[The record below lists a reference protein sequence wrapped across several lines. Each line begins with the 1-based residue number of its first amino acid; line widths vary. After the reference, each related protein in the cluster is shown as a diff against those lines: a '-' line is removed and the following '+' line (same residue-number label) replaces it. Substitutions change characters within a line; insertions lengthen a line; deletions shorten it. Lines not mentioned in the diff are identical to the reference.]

1 MNKFDKPFR
10 ILPIFDQKKSIEL
23 FNLVSKLDTHEILQ
37 FSLIN
42 QVPLDV
48 INGIGDSLIH
58 EVINIDSKKASE
70 HAKLNVIK
78 FLVLHNV
85 NPDRP
90 NQNNQTPF
98 HYACSLQLPLI
109 VEYLLGLKVDVNF
122 KDNMGNTPFHYLLTG
137 KIKTIYNTSNVME
150 FVPPPKKVDT
160 KLRDDTIELKKVVW
174 ELIEEKTK
182 SSTKIKTGL
191 PVLETIQNTIDN
203 LLIEEPEIVERQIIT
218 ENLVVKLASQS
229 GLESKLSEIQQNV
242 EANRKFI
249 ADKIKKLMGDLKDL
263 PNLRIHSRVGTSW
276 SPLNTSEGLIVDG
289 KIKTV
294 IKNEIIKQEDF
305 VNKLDN
311 DFTLI
316 DTMSNDWNN
325 NGWDELVIKYYFAE
339 IGLDKFKKIGAT
351 DNYNFNG
358 VPMLDQFNNLHNN
371 FKHPLALDYASSI
384 IDFKKLK
391 YVGGPRNVQI
401 EYPALVKDE
410 LVELL
415 DTGKFEDEFQQILY
429 LLGSPLN
436 QTTIKT
442 FGTDYD
448 LLTNIGAFDSIGDF
462 GTQANWFTTTA
473 PSAQLQYD
481 MKFYVILAYIAIKR
495 SDEFLRISS
504 IKLGS
509 LDFSINKYAKK
520 WYQIYNSTP
529 DLNLGSW
536 LIGMWTDLMCK
547 FSDSNLDC
555 KIPFRLLA
563 LAGGLN
569 NYQTNKIQG
578 VINVYKPILT
588 ELIFN
593 LSSIDSNEVKLT
605 KWILFLLNDSVDKAF
620 VDAIFTIQTD
630 IKFVDTLAITQNLK
644 SLVKVL
650 YKYIGSPT
658 LFTPNITIAD
668 ADEQFYLSYVKSKE
682 PKDNFCRII
691 LELYKNLKNQPLNQ
705 TILDTIY
712 WIKMINISNIKSI
725 NNFYFI
731 NTQNLYKDLVSKK
744 STKTIDTSKN
754 LSPSSYSFMNLLNA
768 QSIIKKPNNLAE
780 NHFNI
785 AHILGLYFEGC
796 FFPVNYKL
804 NNYISFQD
812 VKTKTKTNYNISF
825 SKIDTGSNKPYPSHK
840 MLVLGTVQDSLAIDN
855 IELPLNYVNLD
866 GTAAT
871 NNEND
876 LTSGSKYQYYNIN
889 GRDYISPTIHSY
901 AHMLLD
907 TIKQLQDLLKP
918 LVKRAN
924 NIITELI
931 GSRTTGLK
939 DLFTK
944 IYYEIMFLSKKLSYF
959 TNSFADFTKS
969 MDKNELWN
977 YLEISKNKTYKRI
990 NNFNYTELARSLN
1003 KINSSYYLYYYIFTP
1018 DNLVKLSR
1026 FNYYQIPINSP
1037 TGFEYY
1043 EGPAPSQMIDIDKDT
1058 DLVSATGST
1067 LTILTDSEKGLIN
1080 QFSLGA
1086 YSVML
1091 SEYFNG
1097 VLPTVNKIKA
1107 ADFISEKKVQVP
1119 PSLYNY
1125 MDDFYK
1131 YTLIELIEKLVED
1144 IESLKTITSSVQE
1157 KIWTKSEN
1165 IIKSRGLS
1173 IKDNNLTTHLFIA
1186 KIIQELIKEQIDVY
1200 ITNATAD
1207 KFKQFITG
1215 NSSKPPLV
1223 NSIIFKNKLMDV
1235 NLKSTSIDV
1244 STVTLGEIKNM
1255 YSMVISPIKNDK
1267 VFILYPNDLTN
1278 INKLRSKYGVEV
1290 NKDIIKLMFKH
1301 GASPFAS
1308 SNDGTTPIYPIIKNY
1323 NWVIIEILKKEYN
1336 IDFRDFYG
1344 ELPIKFIQRENLN
1357 NLGKIL
1363 DTYKQI
1369 DPIKKLFTNIDGF
1382 LFDDVKS
1389 LITSNESFGNNILS
1403 NLSESFNMSSYLTF
1417 QLLSENL
1424 INIGLDF
1431 SFDNLIDLLKI
1442 NNIKITNLKNNY
1454 WKEVIGSFDIPQ
1466 NFDEIIGQKLIEEKT
1481 SEKKELEKEFEALKE
1496 TAEKL
1501 KKYLKTDTL
1510 GSDLESEP
1518 KYKKFDT
1525 NIKNLDLQISHLKRL
1540 KTTKYL
1546 SSGNLP
1552 SDPKIINLIDRYND
1566 KVIFSDYGVLLKV
1579 WETMLSKSI
1588 NNGLTYNYN
1597 LIPVYVLEKQKEF
1610 IENFTASSKINL
1622 ELIEKTMGHWAKFG
1636 EYYFSNPKYIEQNIG
1651 TEFVNKMLNYLT
1663 KIVIGNG
1670 IELMM
1675 RRVLLSYLQN
1685 TSTDLSL
1692 SDINIRI
1699 KYWLEDDFDGIT
1711 GLDGKPTS
1719 LLNYLYNEVCP
1730 KFVKN
1735 SAELYT
1741 DKSDE
1746 QGFIAQSTKE
1756 ILLGF
1761 FSFLDVFGLPDDV
1774 KTVFNKEVTNYFD
1787 TIIGKTIL
1795 LWYVN
1800 FENIL
1805 KFFINN
1811 HRCLKT
1817 LLLLA

>member
-1 MNKFDKPFR
+1 MNRFDKPFR
-10 ILPIFDQKKSIEL
+10 ILPTFDAKKGIEL

-42 QVPLDV
+42 QIPLDLV
-48 INGIGDSLIH
+48 NDQGESLIH

-70 HAKLNVIK
+70 HSKLNVIK
-78 FLVLHNV
+78 FLVLNNV
-85 NPDRP
+85 NPDKP
-90 NQNNQTPF
+90 NKNNQTPL

-109 VEYLLGLKVDVNF
+109 VEYLLGLKVDVNY

-137 KIKTIYNTSNVME
+137 KIKTIDNTSNVME

-160 KLRDDTIELKKVVW
+160 KLRDDTIELKKAVW
-174 ELIEEKTK
+174 KLIEGKVV
-182 SSTKIKTGL
+182 SSSKIKNDL
-191 PVLETIQNTIDN
+191 PVLETIQKTIDN

-218 ENLVVKLASQS
+218 ENLVVKLASQTGS
-229 GLESKLSEIQQNV
+229 ESKLSEIQQNV

-249 ADKIKKLMGDLKDL
+249 ADKIKELMGDLKDL
-263 PNLRIHSRVGTSW
+263 PNLRIHSREETSW
-276 SPLNTSEGLIVDG
+276 SPLNTTEGLIVDG
-289 KIKTV
+289 KIKKV
-294 IKNEIIKQEDF
+294 IKNEIIKQEGL

-316 DTMSNDWNN
+316 DTMSNDWKD
-325 NGWDELVIKYYFAE
+325 NGWGELVATHYFAQ
-339 IGLDKFKKIGAT
+339 IGLDNFDKIGT
-351 DNYNFNG
+351 TNKYNYKG
-358 VPMLDQFNNLHNN
+358 EHGLDQFNNIHNN
-371 FKHPLALDYASSI
+371 FKHQQALDYASSI

-391 YVGGPRNVQI
+391 YVGGPRHIKVVTGNNT
-401 EYPALVKDE
+401 E
-410 LVELL
+410 LQDLL
-415 DTGKFEDEFQQILY
+415 DTSKFSDESQQILY
-429 LLGSPLN
+429 LLGSPL
-436 QTTIKT
+436 QQATINT

-448 LLTNIGAFDSIGDF
+448 LLTNIGTFDGIVDF
-462 GTQANWFTTTA
+462 STQANWFTTTA
-473 PSAQLQYD
+473 LSAQLQDD
-481 MKFYVILAYIAIKR
+481 MKFYVILAYIAIMR
-495 SDEFLRISS
+495 PYEFLQISS
-504 IKLGS
+504 INSGTLNF
-509 LDFSINKYAKK
+509 LTNKYAKK

-555 KIPFRLLA
+555 DIPFRLLA

-578 VINVYKPILT
+578 VINVYKPIFT
-588 ELIFN
+588 GTIFN
-593 LSSIDSNEVKLT
+593 KSNTESNEVKII
-605 KWILFLLNDSVDKAF
+605 KWILLLLNDGVDKAF
-620 VDAIFTIQTD
+620 VDTIFTRQTND
-630 IKFVDTLAITQNLK
+630 TFVGPLAVTPNLK

-650 YKYIGSPT
+650 YKYISSPAT
-658 LFTPNITIAD
+658 FAPKTTSTD
-668 ADEQFYLSYVKSKE
+668 ADEQFYLSYAKSKE

-712 WIKMINISNIKSI
+712 WIKMIDTTNINGSI
-725 NNFYFI
+725 DNFYFI
-731 NTQNLYKDLVSKK
+731 NTQNLFTELNKPFDR
-744 STKTIDTSKN
+744 SKN
-754 LSPSSYSFMNLLNA
+754 LSPSSYSFMNYLNA
-768 QSIIKKPNNLAE
+768 QSIISNPNTLAQ
-780 NHFNI
+780 NHFMI
-785 AHILGLYFEGC
+785 AHTLGLYFEGC
-796 FFPVNYKL
+796 FFPVNFKVNDLIQFRSGRNVYE
-804 NNYISFQD
+804 ISF
-812 VKTKTKTNYNISF
+812 T
-825 SKIDTGSNKPYPSHK
+825 KIDTSTPNNNPFPSHRIQNTK
-840 MLVLGTVQDSLAIDN
+840 NPNILSADN
-855 IELPLNYVNLD
+855 LELPLKYV
-866 GTAAT
+866 
-871 NNEND
+871 D
-876 LTSGSKYQYYNIN
+876 LINGANAYDKLTEGLKYHYYNIN

-907 TIKQLQDLLKP
+907 TIKKIQDELKP

-924 NIITELI
+924 NIITDLI
-931 GSRTTGLK
+931 ASKTTGLK

-944 IYYEIMFLSKKLSYF
+944 IYYEIMFLSKRLSYF
-959 TNSFADFTKS
+959 INSFADFTKL

-977 YLEISKNKTYKRI
+977 DLDISKNKTYKQI
-990 NNFNYTELARSLN
+990 KNFNYTELARSLN

-1026 FNYYQIPINSP
+1026 FNYYQIPINNP

-1043 EGPAPSQMIDIDKDT
+1043 DGPAPGQMIDIIKEQDP
-1058 DLVSATGST
+1058 VSAMGST
-1067 LTILTDSEKGLIN
+1067 LTTITPSEKGLIN

-1086 YSVML
+1086 YSAML
-1091 SEYFNG
+1091 LEYFNG
-1097 VLPTVNKIKA
+1097 VLPTVNKIKSN
-1107 ADFISEKKVQVP
+1107 DFVAGKNVQVP
-1119 PSLYNY
+1119 PSLLNY

-1131 YTLIELIEKLVED
+1131 YTLIELIEKLIDD
-1144 IESLKTITSSVQE
+1144 IDSNKNTGSSVQE

-1173 IKDNNLTTHLFIA
+1173 IRDNNLATHLFIA

-1200 ITNATAD
+1200 ITNASAD
-1207 KFKQFITG
+1207 KFKQFISGRTVKLPE
-1215 NSSKPPLV
+1215 N
-1223 NSIIFKNKLMDV
+1223 IIFKTKLMDV

-1244 STVTLGEIKNM
+1244 SAVTLDEIKNM

-1267 VFILYPNDLTN
+1267 VFVLYPNDLTN

-1290 NKDIIKLMFKH
+1290 NKDIIRLMFKH

-1323 NWVIIEILKKEYN
+1323 NWVIIEILKKNYN

-1357 NLGKIL
+1357 NLGKVL
-1363 DTYKQI
+1363 GTYKPT

-1403 NLSESFNMSSYLTF
+1403 NLSESFNISSYLTF

-1431 SFDNLIDLLKI
+1431 SFDNLNDLLKI
-1442 NNIKITNLKNNY
+1442 NNIDIANLKNNY
-1454 WKEVIGSFDIPQ
+1454 WKEVIGSFNIPKD
-1466 NFDEIIGQKLIEEKT
+1466 FDEIIGQKLIEERK
-1481 SEKKELEKEFEALKE
+1481 SEKEELEKEFKALND
-1496 TAEKL
+1496 TVTKL
-1501 KKYLKTDTL
+1501 KSDTKTNAL
-1510 GSDLESEP
+1510 GVKLESEQ
-1518 KYKKFDT
+1518 KYVNLDNK
-1525 NIKNLDLQISHLKRL
+1525 IKNLDKQITQLNTL
-1540 KTTKYL
+1540 KTKTYL
-1546 SSGNLP
+1546 ASTDLP
-1552 SDPKIINLIDRYND
+1552 SDSSIINLIDRYND
-1566 KVIFSDYGVLLKV
+1566 KVNINDYGVLLKV
-1579 WETMLSKSI
+1579 WETMLSNPI
-1588 NNGLTYNYN
+1588 NNGSTYNYN

-1636 EYYFSNPKYIEQNIG
+1636 EYYFSNPKYIGQNIG

-1663 KIVIGNG
+1663 KLVIGNG

-1685 TSTDLSL
+1685 TSTNLSL

-1741 DKSDE
+1741 DKGDE
-1746 QGFIAQSTKE
+1746 QGFTAQSTKE